1 MAAIT
6 FSGFNNIDFNQVV
19 TAIMAQERQ
28 PLARLE
34 TQQTTL
40 KTQNTAFGTLA
51 SRLSNL
57 QGAIAVL
64 AGPTAVSGGTATS
77 SDASVGATASGQTV
91 EGTYEVIVSSL
102 ARRQVTASASTYT
115 STDEVVAT
123 GGALT
128 LTGADGTSTVI
139 AVNALMTVKELVDAI
154 NASQDAPVTASLV
167 QSTPGSFQMVLTGR
181 SSGAAN
187 AFTVA
192 STLTGGAG
200 VAFTDTDGNGVSGDS
215 AADNVQTA
223 TNAAL
228 TINGLSIVSA
238 SNTITDAVPG
248 ATLTLAAA
256 DPTRTVTVTVAR
268 DASAAKERVEKLVT
282 AYNDLMSFIN
292 EQRTAAGNG
301 QASIA
306 RDPLVQ
312 QLRNSLRAAL
322 LGEYANGGTHSRLA
336 EVGVGFD
343 QTGKIVL
350 DQRLFETAMANPTNV
365 RLLFS
370 GESGTGGAF
379 GALDSLIKTYTQSG
393 GLVADVRQR
402 LGTQVRSLTNRMD
415 ALEAQLERRRLTLQ
429 REFQAADEAMSALN
443 AQMASLSALGNQFRL
458 F

>member
-28 PLARLE
+28 PLRTLE
-34 TQQTTL
+34 TQQSTL
-40 KTQNTAFGTLA
+40 KTQNGAFGTLA

-57 QGAIAVL
+57 QSAITVL
-64 AGPTAVSGGTATS
+64 GGSTAVAGGTATS
-77 SDASVGATASGQTV
+77 SDASVGASTSGQTV
-91 EGTYEVIVSSL
+91 EGTYEVVVSSL
-102 ARRQVTASASTYT
+102 ARRQVTASASSYA

-128 LTGADGTSTVI
+128 LTGADGTSAVITVD
-139 AVNALMTVKELVDAI
+139 ALMTVKELVDAI
-154 NASQDAPVTASLV
+154 NSAQDAPVAASLV
-167 QSTPGSFQMVLTGR
+167 QSTPGSYQIVLTGR
-181 SSGAAN
+181 SSGATN
-187 AFTVA
+187 AFTVQSA
-192 STLTGGAG
+192 LAGGSGLT
-200 VAFTDTDGNGVSGDS
+200 FIDTDGNGVSGDS

-223 TNAAL
+223 TNANL
-228 TINGLSIVSA
+228 TINGLAIVSA
-238 SNTITDAVPG
+238 SNTISDAVPG
-248 ATLTLAAA
+248 ATLTLAGA
-256 DPTRTVTVTVAR
+256 DPNKTVTVTVAR

-282 AYNDLMSFIN
+282 AYNDLTTFIN

-312 QLRNSLRAAL
+312 QLRNALRGAL
-322 LGEYANGGTHSRLA
+322 LGEYQNGGTHTRLA
-336 EVGVGFD
+336 EVGIGFD

-350 DQRLFETAMANPTNV
+350 DETRFEAAMANPTNV

-370 GESGTGGAF
+370 GDSGTEGAF
-379 GALDSLIKTYTQSG
+379 GALGALIKGYTQSG

-402 LGTQVRSLTNRMD
+402 LSTQMRSLTNRMD
-415 ALEAQLERRRLTLQ
+415 AIEPQLERRRLTLQ
-429 REFQAADEAMSALN
+429 REFQAADEAMSILN
-443 AQMASLSALGNQFRL
+443 AQMASLASLGGQFRL